1 MKKQTK
7 TWLKQTAIAGFVA
20 TTLGNTAQAEMIFQ
34 HSSTKSLG
42 SMNITSQ
49 LAEDT
54 FKLENGSITFR
65 VRNVAQAPAR
75 SNGAIQNVFGTLM
88 GVTSSSADRNYLWF
102 YSRLDSNNN
111 EYIGLEIRNAQGNL
125 VPNTDLLTV
134 AAPRNLGEYRTITYT
149 FDKEAGQIKIYVNGQ
164 LQKTSNSSKFFN
176 DVAELNTVALGRA
189 LRSQENPLAG
199 DILYADITKNV
210 LNADEI
216 NTKHQQL
223 VEAQNTAFER
233 RNLFGA
239 EKTEKYEIF
248 KPGQGGANSYRIPSL
263 FTTQKGTV
271 IAATDKRHQHAGDWG
286 NIDTV
291 IRRSTDGGKT
301 WGEDQVILDL
311 ASQNYGTENSA
322 FLIDPLVVQDKNTG
336 RIFMLVDMFPEMR
349 GLFGF
354 GAGAEPDGTGYK
366 NIGGTHYRVL
376 TDTAGNQYTV
386 RENGVV
392 YNEDNQATDYRVVME
407 GNREIAY
414 KDLGDL
420 YQGETRLG
428 NIFLNTR
435 HAGNDSAPLVAKRT
449 SYLWLIH
456 SDDDGETWSNPVDIT
471 PQVKA
476 DWMQFMGVGPGNGI
490 QLKNGNLV
498 MPVYYTNNVGKLQG
512 SQTAA
517 VIISR
522 DGGKTWER
530 GEAPTD
536 RWEAAN
542 GGSRLLN
549 SYYKQTTESQLI
561 ELDNG
566 EIKMF
571 SRNLIDGK
579 KKVVISTSK
588 DGGYSWTNSKVL
600 DDVLLDPYSQM
611 SVIKYSKRINGKE
624 IVIFANPH
632 STTRSNGKVWLGEVQ
647 DDGSIVWKYSTNIT
661 VGTSYSYNSLTEL
674 PNGDIGLLY
683 EEVQGQN
690 IQYVRLNIQE
700 LVWHDNF
707 VHRDIRNPDN
717 KEVNLNDSAD
727 QTFYKIGDG
736 EMIQVGTGI
745 NLSHLVVEEGLATLS
760 QKANEQNEK
769 QAFSSVKVN
778 KNGTVRL
785 GSADQVNLSSLTLNQ
800 GTLDLNGNQI
810 VIDDVTQPPTGLRA
824 ETINGNIINQNS
836 ETEAGLTIALN
847 GSRQINGIF
856 GDKSGKVNLAY
867 QPTEKEAN
875 LVLAGNSLLN
885 VIDVNKGTITYA
897 ADTTHQA
904 KEAVLTE
911 ANLVLTDG
919 STVNIEH
926 TKLDKLSNLVVH
938 NTDKTVQLTTN
949 VSGEGN
955 FVKSGTGALK
965 LNANLNHVGLTELR
979 EGNID
984 LQGTIKGSIVV
995 LGNRAVLSGNGK
1007 IDTHSVW
1014 AKGAVIEPAAQQ
1026 PIVNSGR
1033 AFRNANSFTPQTLTF
1048 SSVNSLGADLVLRIN
1063 NIFQNMQRWDHD
1075 RVIIEGDLTTTEP
1088 NRVEAKLLGT
1098 EKGVSDKNQNGQYDA
1113 DEGLSL
1119 VQVKGNGELGQF
1131 VLNKATA
1138 SGADVSDIY
1147 KFTLVSVDK
1156 KVNGNDYYDYRLQ
1169 NLLIDEEGNSPESV
1183 IRYTEP
1189 TPSTLENN
1197 NPNSGEST
1205 DNPAGG
1211 HSVDIGNTSNPN
1223 SSESTDNPIDG
1234 NRGDTDNTSTLNGG
1248 ESTDN
1253 SVSRN
1258 SEDTVNISNP
1268 SSGNN
1273 ANNPVDR
1280 NDGDIDSTS
1289 NPNSSKNTDNPIGGN
1304 SGDIGNASNP
1314 SNTDNT
1320 MPKPTHRAAINSR
1333 VPSYLVA
1340 PIAMY
1345 NHGNLIR
1352 QQFMA
1357 NLWTH
1362 DKRGFYVSQQN
1373 GNSRYDS
1380 NLSFIDYGYNFKA
1393 KQSST
1398 LFGGYL
1404 PIGVNSELHLGLAF
1418 GKYSVNPQAADGWSE
1433 TRYKSTS
1440 FMAALHNQWDNLI
1453 VNASIGYH
1461 LQKGKLH
1468 TADAQNVASIKGKQL
1483 QASGEVGYQIPL
1495 GNVAVTPVWG
1505 LTYQQMK
1512 TSTNNRVGNWAVNID
1527 PFKVFTQHIGANLS
1541 WKGDRIRLNTGVFY
1555 EHQHSRGGKVAIQ
1568 ANQTEQFK
1576 SGSLGSGLVF
1586 KLNGDIALTE
1596 QFFIELGVAHR
1607 KALDKAKIHQT
1618 QFNAKLEYRF

>member
-1 MKKQTK
+1 MKQQTK

-20 TTLGNTAQAEMIFQ
+20 TTLASMAHGETIFQ
-34 HSSTKSLG
+34 HSSTKSFG
-42 SMNITSQ
+42 AMNITPQ
-49 LAEDT
+49 LAEGT

-65 VRNVAQAPAR
+65 VRNVAQTPAR
-75 SNGAIQNVFGTLM
+75 GSNGSVQLAFGTLM
-88 GVTSSSADRNYLWF
+88 GATSSLADRNYLWF

-111 EYIGLEIRNAQGNL
+111 EQIGLEIRNAQGNL
-125 VPNTDLLTV
+125 VPNAELLTT
-134 AAPRNLGEYRTITYT
+134 ATPRNLGEYRTITYT
-149 FDKEAGQIKIYVNGQ
+149 FDKDAGQIKIYIDGQ

-176 DVAELNTVALGRA
+176 DVSGIDTIALGRA
-189 LRSQENPLAG
+189 IRSQENPLAG

-216 NTKHQQL
+216 QTKHNQL
-223 VEAQNTAFER
+223 VEAQNAAFKR
-233 RNLFGA
+233 HSLFGA

-248 KPGQGGANSYRIPSL
+248 KPGQNGAKSYRIPSL

-271 IAATDKRHQHAGDWG
+271 IASIDKRHQHAGDWG

-311 ASQNYGTENSA
+311 ASQSYGTENSA

-336 RIFMLVDMFPEMR
+336 RIFMLIDMFPEMR

-354 GAGAEPDGTGYK
+354 GAGAEPDGSGYK
-366 NIGGTHYRVL
+366 NIGGTQYRVL
-376 TDTAGNQYTV
+376 NDRYGNQYTV

-392 YNEDNQATDYRVVME
+392 YDENHQPTDYRVVVE

-420 YQGETRLG
+420 YQGDTRLG
-428 NIFLNTR
+428 NIFLNSQNP
-435 HAGNDSAPLVAKRT
+435 GNDSAPLMTKKT

-456 SDDDGETWSNPVDIT
+456 SDDEGETWSNPVDIT

-498 MPVYYTNNVGKLQG
+498 MPVYYTNNVGKLNG

-536 RWEAAN
+536 RWETAN

-549 SYYKQTTESQLI
+549 NYYKQTTESQLI

-600 DDVLLDPYSQM
+600 DDALLDPYSQM

-647 DDGSIVWKYSTNIT
+647 DDGSIVWKYNTNIT
-661 VGTSYSYNSLTEL
+661 VGTPYAYNSLTEL

-683 EEVQGQN
+683 EEFQGQN
-690 IQYVRLNIQE
+690 VQYVRLNIQE

-717 KEVNLNDSAD
+717 KEVDLNDSAD

-736 EMIQVGTGI
+736 EIIQVGSGI
-745 NLSHLVVEEGLATLS
+745 NAANLVVEEGLATLN
-760 QKANEQNEK
+760 QKANNQNQK
-769 QAFSSVKVN
+769 QAFGNVKVN
-778 KNGTVRL
+778 QNGTVRL
-785 GSADQVNLSSLTLNQ
+785 GSVDQVNLSNLTLNQ
-800 GTLDLNGNQI
+800 GTLDLNGNKI
-810 VIDDVTQPPTGLRA
+810 VIDDKSQPATGLRA
-824 ETINGNIINQNS
+824 ATINGNIINQNS
-836 ETEAGLTIALN
+836 EEEADLTIALN
-847 GSRQINGIF
+847 GNRQINGTL
-856 GDKSGKVNLAY
+856 GDENGKLNIAY
-867 QPTEKEAN
+867 KPTEKEAN
-875 LVLAGNSLLN
+875 LVLAGNSVLN

-897 ADTTHQA
+897 PDTTHQVE
-904 KEAVLTE
+904 KVNLTE
-911 ANLVLTDG
+911 ANLVVTDG
-919 STVNIEH
+919 NKLNIKNTE
-926 TKLDKLSNLVVH
+926 LDKLSNLVVH
-938 NTDKTVQLTTN
+938 NTDKGVQITTDM
-949 VSGEGN
+949 SGEGN
-955 FVKSGTGALK
+955 FIKSGAGALK
-965 LNANLNHVGLTELR
+965 LIGSLSHTGLTELK

-984 LQGTIKGSIVV
+984 LQGIIKGSTVV

-1007 IDTHSVW
+1007 IDTHSIW
-1014 AKGAVIEPAAQQ
+1014 AKGAMIEPAAQQ
-1026 PIVNSGR
+1026 PIAEGGR
-1033 AFRNANSFTPQTLTF
+1033 GFRNANSFSPQTLTF
-1048 SSVNSLGADLVLRIN
+1048 GSVSSLGADLVLRIN

-1088 NRVEAKLLGT
+1088 NHVEAKLLGT

-1131 VLNKATA
+1131 VLNKTTA

-1169 NLLIDEEGNSPESV
+1169 NLLIDQDGNSPEAV
-1183 IRYTEP
+1183 IRYVEP
-1189 TPSTLENN
+1189 TSPPSNNSNNDSGTDSSNSNN
-1197 NPNSGEST
+1197 NGNTNTAGNVGNTTTDENTGNSG
-1205 DNPAGG
+1205 
-1211 HSVDIGNTSNPN
+1211 NTNN
-1223 SSESTDNPIDG
+1223 A
-1234 NRGDTDNTSTLNGG
+1234 DNTN
-1248 ESTDN
+1248 
-1253 SVSRN
+1253 
-1258 SEDTVNISNP
+1258 NISNT
-1268 SSGNN
+1268 NT
-1273 ANNPVDR
+1273 ANN
-1280 NDGDIDSTS
+1280 N
-1289 NPNSSKNTDNPIGGN
+1289 GN
-1304 SGDIGNASNP
+1304 SGNTNSAGNTNNISTNTANNNGNGDSTNSTGNTNN
-1314 SNTDNT
+1314 SNTTGNT
-1320 MPKPTHRAAINSR
+1320 LSNNTTPSYRAAINSR
-1333 VPSYLVA
+1333 IPSYLVA
-1340 PIAMY
+1340 PVAMY
-1345 NHGNLIR
+1345 NHGNQIS
-1352 QQFMA
+1352 QQFIA
-1357 NLWTH
+1357 NLWKH
-1362 DKRGFYVSQQN
+1362 DKQGFYVNQQN
-1373 GNSRYDS
+1373 GNSRYTS
-1380 NLSFIDYGYNFKA
+1380 NLAFTDYGYNFKS

-1398 LFGGYL
+1398 LFGGYI
-1404 PIGVNSELHLGLAF
+1404 PVGANSELHLGIGF
-1418 GKYSVNPQAADGWSE
+1418 GKYSVDPQVADGWSE

-1440 FMAALHNQWDNLI
+1440 FMAALHNQWNNLI

-1461 LQKGKLH
+1461 LQKGKINTL
-1468 TADAQNVASIKGKQL
+1468 DAQNIATVKGRQF
-1483 QASGEVGYQIPL
+1483 QVSGEIGYQIPF
-1495 GNVAVTPVWG
+1495 GNVVVTPVWG
-1505 LTYQQMK
+1505 LTYQRVK
-1512 TSTNNRVGNWAVNID
+1512 TLTNNRVGNWKVDID
-1527 PFKVFTQHIGANLS
+1527 PFKVFTQHLGANLS
-1541 WKGDRIRLNTGVFY
+1541 WKGERIRLNAGAFY
-1555 EHQHSRGGKVAIQ
+1555 EHQNSHGGKAVIY
-1568 ANQTEQFK
+1568 ANQAEQFK
-1576 SGSLGSGLVF
+1576 SGSLGSELVF

-1596 QFFIELGVAHR
+1596 QLFLELGVAHR
-1607 KALDKAKIHQT
+1607 KALDKAKISQT
-1618 QFNAKLEYRF
+1618 HFGAKLEYRF

>member
-20 TTLGNTAQAEMIFQ
+20 TTLVSMSQAETIYQ

-42 SMNITSQ
+42 AMNITSKVS
-49 LAEDT
+49 DD
-54 FKLENGSITFR
+54 FFNLENGSVTLR
-65 VRNVAQAPAR
+65 VRNVAQTPAR
-75 SNGAIQNVFGTLM
+75 DQRGNTTNVFGTLM
-88 GVTSSSADRNYLWF
+88 GVTNTSANNNYLWF
-102 YSRLDSNNN
+102 YSRVDSNNN
-111 EYIGLEIRNAQGNL
+111 EYIGLEIKNNNVNL
-125 VPNTDLLTV
+125 VQNSELLTD
-134 AAPRNLGEYRTITYT
+134 ALPRIVGDYRTITYT
-149 FDKEAGQIKIYVNGQ
+149 FDKNAGQIKIYVDGQ
-164 LQKTSNSSKFFN
+164 LRKTSNSSKFFN
-176 DVAELNTVALGRA
+176 DVAGLNTAIFGRA
-189 LRSQENPLAG
+189 MRSNENPLAG

-216 NTKHQQL
+216 KTKHQQL
-223 VEAQNTAFER
+223 VEAQNAAFER

-271 IAATDKRHQHAGDWG
+271 IASIDKRHQHAGDWG

-435 HAGNDSAPLVAKRT
+435 NAGNDSAPLVAKRT

-647 DDGSIVWKYSTNIT
+647 DDGSIAWKYSTNIT
-661 VGTSYSYNSLTEL
+661 VGTPYAYNSLTEL

-683 EEVQGQN
+683 EEVQGKN

-745 NLSHLVVEEGLATLS
+745 NLSHLVVEEGLATLN

-769 QAFSSVKVN
+769 QAFSSVQVN

-785 GSADQVNLSSLTLNQ
+785 GSADQLNLSDLTLNQ

-810 VIDDVTQPPTGLRA
+810 VIDDSTQPATGLRA

-847 GSRQINGIF
+847 GSRQINGIL
-856 GDKSGKVNLAY
+856 GDKNGKVNLAY

-875 LVLAGNSLLN
+875 LVLAGNSVLN
-885 VIDVNKGTITYA
+885 VIDINKGTITYA

-904 KEAVLTE
+904 KEVVLTE

-938 NTDKTVQLTTN
+938 NADRTVQLTTDVN
-949 VSGEGN
+949 GEGN
-955 FVKSGTGALK
+955 FVKSGNGALK
-965 LNANLNHVGLTELR
+965 LNANLNHTGLTELR
-979 EGNID
+979 EGNTD

-1014 AKGAVIEPAAQQ
+1014 AKGAIIEPAAQQ

-1033 AFRNANSFTPQTLTF
+1033 AFRNASSFTPQTLTF
-1048 SSVNSLGADLVLRIN
+1048 GSVNSLGTDLVLRIN

-1138 SGADVSDIY
+1138 SGADVSNIY

-1197 NPNSGEST
+1197 NPNSSEST

-1234 NRGDTDNTSTLNGG
+1234 NRGDTDNISTLNGG

-1268 SSGNN
+1268 SNSDN

-1280 NDGDIDSTS
+1280 NDRDIDSTS
-1289 NPNSSKNTDNPIGGN
+1289 NPNSSNTDNPISGN
-1304 SGDIGNASNP
+1304 SVDIDNASNP
-1314 SNTDNT
+1314 SNTVQ
-1320 MPKPTHRAAINSR
+1320 PTHRAAINSR

-1380 NLSFIDYGYNFKA
+1380 NLSFINYGYNFKA

-1404 PIGVNSELHLGLAF
+1404 PIGVNSELHLGLGF

-1453 VNASIGYH
+1453 VNTSIGYH
-1461 LQKGKLH
+1461 VQKGKIH
-1468 TADAQNVASIKGKQL
+1468 TADAQNVASVKGKQF

-1505 LTYQQMK
+1505 LTYQQVK

-1541 WKGDRIRLNTGVFY
+1541 WKGDRIRLNAGAFY

-1596 QFFIELGVAHR
+1596 QFFLELGVAHR